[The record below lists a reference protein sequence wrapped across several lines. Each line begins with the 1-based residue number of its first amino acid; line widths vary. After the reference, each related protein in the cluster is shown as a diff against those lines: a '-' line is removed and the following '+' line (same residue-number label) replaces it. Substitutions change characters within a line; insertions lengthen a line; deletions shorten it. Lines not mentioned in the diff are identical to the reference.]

1 MRTITLL
8 LFGLLVLSGPVRAN
22 GADDPADYG
31 PAQIPEMALAERY
44 IEALTSLNF
53 NQLSRFY
60 DRETLFE
67 DKTAG
72 KSLVG
77 RRDILTFLRRVHS
90 YTREYEFVPSHTFA
104 NGSLV
109 VMIGSYYYQA
119 RGDLFGYPGE
129 TITFVLPGVTTLKVD
144 MENQRISEHIDMF
157 DYGAMKDQL
166 KLQYH

>member
-1 MRTITLL
+1 MRFITLL
-8 LFGLLVLSGPVRAN
+8 LALLLIGTVHAGEPQAQS
-22 GADDPADYG
+22 DYG
-31 PAQIPEMALAERY
+31 PAEIPELALAERY
-44 IEALTSLNF
+44 IQALTSLNF
-53 NQLSRFY
+53 SRLSRFY

-90 YTREYEFVPSHTFA
+90 YTQEYEFVPDHTFA

-109 VMIGSYYYQA
+109 VLVGSYYYRA

-129 TITFVLPGVTTLKVD
+129 TITLVLPGVTTLRVD
-144 MENQRISEHIDMF
+144 MEHQRISEHIDLF

-166 KLQYH
+166 KLYYR